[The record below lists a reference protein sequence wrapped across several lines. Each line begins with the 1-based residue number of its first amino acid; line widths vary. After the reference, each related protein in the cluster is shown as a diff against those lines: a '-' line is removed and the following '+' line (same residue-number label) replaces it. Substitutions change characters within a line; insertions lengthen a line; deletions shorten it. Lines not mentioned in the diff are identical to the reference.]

1 MKCAVRYY
9 TKTGNT
15 KKLAQAIAAALG
27 AEALPISEPVDEP
40 VDLLFLGNSY
50 YAFSIDPEVRAFIRT
65 LDKAKVG
72 RIVNFGSAAMLN
84 STWKKVKAEA
94 DKLGI
99 PMHEKEFHCRGEF
112 KGVHKGKPDADD
124 CAAAAAFA
132 KSLTE

>member
-15 KKLAQAIAAALG
+15 KKLAEAIAAAVG
-27 AEALPISEPVDEP
+27 VQALPISEPVDEP

-65 LDKAKVG
+65 LDKDKVG

-94 DKLGI
+94 DRVGI